1 MRTLER
7 TRNNE
12 SFNVFAGIRRNFI
25 GRGHRTPPPLIL
37 EQDFPSPPSP
47 AGRPLRPAPAAGRQ
61 GIHPAGTLR
70 PSSPGHADSGRPDP
84 GHRGHGLV
92 RRRRS
97 SGRGRRHRLRA
108 GGARPRCLADRLGQR
123 PVLLFAAIFNTAAV
137 VALILTAYLVPVRPG
152 PGGRSTRPCRG
163 FRGRSELPQ
172 VGPLARVRWM
182 ALTARGSKAG
192 NAQDLDAALSYES
205 TADELTFV
213 LGPALVGILASLIA
227 PWLPLALA
235 AALTITL
242 VPAFAVHRTHRAVPL
257 SVRRRRGAAAQAC
270 RLRARSA
277 GSPAAGIRGAG
288 MAAVA
293 LPVLAMVCMGT
304 FFGSTQTGLSSFSA
318 SFATAEIAGLL
329 YAVMGLS
336 SAAAALSVAYWPQR
350 FTLSARWMVSAVLMA
365 GLAVLLLLP
374 GLGAADG
381 TGAAGPGT
389 AGGPADGHRVRHRRG
404 GGSCRA
410 AGNGHDSPGQ
420 RHCRRHGP
428 GVLHC
433 RAAGAAPGVFRGFPR
448 TGVRR
453 SGAVPA
459 RGGRRRRHPPAPEGD
474 AGSRRVGPPARRRYS
489 SCFSMRAAL
498 VVRAAAT
505 SAGSCVERI

>member
-1 MRTLER
+1 M
-7 TRNNE
+7 
-12 SFNVFAGIRRNFI
+12 
-25 GRGHRTPPPLIL
+25 TPSTSLQTSAAASSAADTARPAPDS
-37 EQDFPSPPSP
+37 EQDFPSPPS
-47 AGRPLRPAPAAGRQ
+47 
-61 GIHPAGTLR
+61 
-70 PSSPGHADSGRPDP
+70 
-84 GHRGHGLV
+84 
-92 RRRRS
+92 
-97 SGRGRRHRLRA
+97 RA
-108 GGARPRCLADRLGQR
+108 GGRYARLPLLAGRGFIPLGLFARLPLAMLTVGALTLVTAVTGSYAVGGAAAGAVGIGSALGAPVLGAWADRLGQR

-137 VALILTAYLVPVRPG
+137 VALILTAYLVPS
-152 PGGRSTRPCRG
+152 GRDLADAVPVLAAG
-163 FRGRSELPQ
+163 FVAGASCPQ

-182 ALTARGSKAG
+182 ALTARGSTAG

-257 SVRRRRGAAAQAC
+257 SVRRRRGTPAAAGPA
-270 RLRARSA
+270 AA

-304 FFGSTQTGLSSFSA
+304 FFGSTQTGLSAFSA
-318 SFATAEIAGLL
+318 GFATAEIAGLL

-374 GLGAADG
+374 ASALPMVLVLLVLGLPVGPLMVTVFAIGGVVAPAGRLGTVMTALASGIVAGTALGSSIAGQLAQHQGYSAAFLVPVCAAAALFLLGAA
-381 TGAAGPGT
+381 AAVVI
-389 AGGPADGHRVRHRRG
+389 RQRRK
-404 GGSCRA
+404 A
-410 AGNGHDSPGQ
+410 TP
-420 RHCRRHGP
+420 
-428 GVLHC
+428 
-433 RAAGAAPGVFRGFPR
+433 
-448 TGVRR
+448 
-453 SGAVPA
+453 
-459 RGGRRRRHPPAPEGD
+459 
-474 AGSRRVGPPARRRYS
+474 
-489 SCFSMRAAL
+489 
-498 VVRAAAT
+498 AAA
-505 SAGSCVERI
+505 E